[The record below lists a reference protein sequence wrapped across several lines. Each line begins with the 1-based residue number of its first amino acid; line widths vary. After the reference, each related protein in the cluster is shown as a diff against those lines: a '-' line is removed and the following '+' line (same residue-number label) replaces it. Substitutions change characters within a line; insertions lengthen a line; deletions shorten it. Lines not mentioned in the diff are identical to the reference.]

1 MRSSL
6 PNLQRAELD
15 MIREDLSPSSGRFK
29 EFLKLQLRR
38 QRFLTQEQEAR
49 LLEEAVLR
57 YHLTA
62 DEANGALRAAA
73 DDAEVVTEVEL
84 GQSTAQ
90 LLKAMAD
97 RRNRVDRADF
107 EKAAD
112 FYRNRTHSAVS
123 LAEAKKRVK
132 RVMEENALDP
142 RRSGRLIRTRRWYRQ
157 IGE

>member
-1 MRSSL
+1 
-6 PNLQRAELD
+6 
-15 MIREDLSPSSGRFK
+15 MIREDAPPSSGRFK

-57 YHLTA
+57 YNLTA

-73 DDAEVVTEVEL
+73 DDAEIVTEVEL

-97 RRNRVDRADF
+97 RRNRIDRTDF

-112 FYRNRTHSAVS
+112 FYRNRTNSTMS
-123 LAEAKKRVK
+123 LPESKKRVK
-132 RVMEENALDP
+132 RLMEENALEP
-142 RRSGRLIRTRRWYRQ
+142 RPSGRLIRTRRWYRQ

>member
-1 MRSSL
+1 MNREEHNSSPL
-6 PNLQRAELD
+6 
-15 MIREDLSPSSGRFK
+15 RFK
-29 EFLKLQLRR
+29 EFLKLHLRR

-57 YHLTA
+57 YNLTA

-73 DDAEVVTEVEL
+73 DDADIVTEAEL
-84 GQSTAQ
+84 LNSSVQ

-97 RRNRVDRADF
+97 KKNRISREDF

-112 FYRNRTHSAVS
+112 FYRSRTGTTITSI
-123 LAEAKKRVK
+123 EARKRVK
-132 RVMEENALDP
+132 RVMEEQGLEP
-142 RRSGRLIRTRRWYRQ
+142 RRSGQLLKTRRWYRQ

>member
-1 MRSSL
+1 M
-6 PNLQRAELD
+6 N
-15 MIREDLSPSSGRFK
+15 REDHNSSPLRFK
-29 EFLKLQLRR
+29 EFLKLHLRR

-57 YHLTA
+57 YNLTA

-73 DDAEVVTEVEL
+73 DDADIVTEAEL
-84 GQSTAQ
+84 LNSSVQ

-97 RRNRVDRADF
+97 KKNRISREDF

-112 FYRNRTHSAVS
+112 FYRSRTGTTITPI
-123 LAEAKKRVK
+123 EARKRVK
-132 RVMEENALDP
+132 RVMEEQGLEP
-142 RRSGRLIRTRRWYRQ
+142 RRSGQLLKTRRWYRQ

>member
-1 MRSSL
+1 MSGFEMNREEHNSSPL
-6 PNLQRAELD
+6 
-15 MIREDLSPSSGRFK
+15 RFK
-29 EFLKLQLRR
+29 EFLKLHLRR

-57 YHLTA
+57 YNLTA

-73 DDAEVVTEVEL
+73 DDADIVTEAEL
-84 GQSTAQ
+84 LNSSVQ

-97 RRNRVDRADF
+97 KKNRISREDF

-112 FYRNRTHSAVS
+112 FYRSRTGTTITSI
-123 LAEAKKRVK
+123 EARKRVK
-132 RVMEENALDP
+132 RVMEEQGLEP
-142 RRSGRLIRTRRWYRQ
+142 RRSGQLLKTRRWYRQ

>member
-1 MRSSL
+1 MNREEHNSSPL
-6 PNLQRAELD
+6 
-15 MIREDLSPSSGRFK
+15 RFK
-29 EFLKLQLRR
+29 EFLKLYLRR

-57 YHLTA
+57 YNLTA

-73 DDAEVVTEVEL
+73 DDADIVTEAEL
-84 GQSTAQ
+84 LNSSVQ

-97 RRNRVDRADF
+97 KKNRISREDF

-112 FYRNRTHSAVS
+112 FYRSRTGTTITPI
-123 LAEAKKRVK
+123 EARKRVK
-132 RVMEENALDP
+132 RVMEEQGLEP
-142 RRSGRLIRTRRWYRQ
+142 RRSGQLLKTRRWYRQ

>member
-1 MRSSL
+1 MNSEEHNSSPL
-6 PNLQRAELD
+6 
-15 MIREDLSPSSGRFK
+15 RFK
-29 EFLKLQLRR
+29 EFLKLHLRR

-57 YHLTA
+57 YNLTA

-73 DDAEVVTEVEL
+73 DDADIVTEAEL
-84 GQSTAQ
+84 LNSSVQ

-97 RRNRVDRADF
+97 KKNRISREDF

-112 FYRNRTHSAVS
+112 FYRSRTGTTITPI
-123 LAEAKKRVK
+123 EARKRVK
-132 RVMEENALDP
+132 RVMEEQGLEP
-142 RRSGRLIRTRRWYRQ
+142 RRSGQLLKTRRWYRQ

>member
-1 MRSSL
+1 MNREEHNSSPL
-6 PNLQRAELD
+6 
-15 MIREDLSPSSGRFK
+15 RFK
-29 EFLKLQLRR
+29 EFLKLHLRR

-57 YHLTA
+57 YNLTA

-73 DDAEVVTEVEL
+73 DDADIVTEAEL
-84 GQSTAQ
+84 LNSSVQ

-97 RRNRVDRADF
+97 KKNRISREDF

-112 FYRNRTHSAVS
+112 FYRSRTGTTITPI
-123 LAEAKKRVK
+123 EARKRVK
-132 RVMEENALDP
+132 RVMEEQGLEP
-142 RRSGRLIRTRRWYRQ
+142 RRSGQLLKTRRWYRQ